1 MKLHVTIVAKNRW
14 LSLIYLHLQTQTVKI
29 KYSFLDSEVLDKTMT
44 SNEKFDF
51 ATQPTTGAT
60 TIDLQGVASFASLV
74 ETLAQE
80 LGTTAGKIQG
90 MLPQGSNFEQL
101 VGEITVNNQ
110 GFNRTVTLYTAPGQ
124 PLKMRI
130 FTALVS
136 DRATITGIESQIILG
151 ATVDKI
157 VPQARALAR
166 HLEEAFAV
174 LDRMATL
181 GQSSRLAAMSIS
193 ETELA
198 KFEQQ
203 EAASLVTSHVPRST
217 ASQQQ

>member
-1 MKLHVTIVAKNRW
+1 MNLIVSPAK
-14 LSLIYLHLQTQTVKI
+14 IAQ
-29 KYSFLDSEVLDKTMT
+29 SFQQFEVLDKIMT
-44 SNEKFDF
+44 ANDKFDF
-51 ATQPTTGAT
+51 TAGQQAGHTV
-60 TIDLQGVASFASLV
+60 DLQGVAAFASLV

-90 MLPQGSNFEQL
+90 HLPNGPSSFETL
-101 VGEITVNNQ
+101 VGEIQVNSQ
-110 GFNRTVTLYTAPGQ
+110 GFVRTVTLFTAPGQ

-130 FTALVS
+130 VS
-136 DRATITGIESQIILG
+136 AWRDGLISEKAAISGVESQIILG

-157 VPQARALAR
+157 APQSRALAR
-166 HLEEAFAV
+166 HLEEVFSV

-193 ETELA
+193 DSEIA

-203 EAASLVTSHVPRST
+203 EASNLVKTHVPRT
-217 ASQQQ
+217 EPAR

>member
-1 MKLHVTIVAKNRW
+1 
-14 LSLIYLHLQTQTVKI
+14 
-29 KYSFLDSEVLDKTMT
+29 MT

-51 ATQPTTGAT
+51 ATQPTNGAT

-74 ETLAQE
+74 ETIAQE

-90 MLPQGSNFEQL
+90 MLPNGPSSFEQL
-101 VGEITVNNQ
+101 VGEIVVNTQ

-130 FTALVS
+130 FTAWRDGLINE
-136 DRATITGIESQIILG
+136 RATVSGIESQIILG
-151 ATVDKI
+151 ASVDKI
-157 VPQARALAR
+157 APQARALAR

-181 GQSSRLAAMSIS
+181 GQSSRLTAMSIS
-193 ETELA
+193 ESELA

-203 EAASLVTSHVPRST
+203 EGASLVTNHVPRG
-217 ASQQQ
+217 AAQ

>member
-1 MKLHVTIVAKNRW
+1 
-14 LSLIYLHLQTQTVKI
+14 
-29 KYSFLDSEVLDKTMT
+29 MT
-44 SNEKFDF
+44 SNEKFEF
-51 ATQPTTGAT
+51 ATQPTNGAT

-90 MLPQGSNFEQL
+90 LLPSGPNTFQQL
-101 VGEITVNNQ
+101 VGEIVVNSQ
-110 GFNRTVTLYTAPGQ
+110 GFNRTVTLYTAPGE

-130 FTALVS
+130 YTSLVNERS
-136 DRATITGIESQIILG
+136 AAGGIESQIILG
-151 ATVDKI
+151 ASVDKI

-181 GQSSRLAAMSIS
+181 GQSSRMAAMSIS
-193 ETELA
+193 ESELA

-203 EAASLVTSHVPRST
+203 EGASLVTTHVPRST
-217 ASQQQ
+217 AS

>member
-1 MKLHVTIVAKNRW
+1 M
-14 LSLIYLHLQTQTVKI
+14 S
-29 KYSFLDSEVLDKTMT
+29 

-51 ATQPTTGAT
+51 ATQPTNGAT

-74 ETLAQE
+74 ETIAQE

-90 MLPQGSNFEQL
+90 MLPNGPSSFQQL
-101 VGEITVNNQ
+101 VGEIQINNH
-110 GFNRTVTLYTAPGQ
+110 GFNRTVALYTAPGE

-130 FTALVS
+130 VTSLVS
-136 DRATITGIESQIILG
+136 DRGAISGIESQMILG

-157 VPQARALAR
+157 APQARALAR

-181 GQSSRLAAMSIS
+181 GQSSRLTAMSIS
-193 ETELA
+193 ESELA

-203 EAASLVTSHVPRST
+203 EGASLVTSHVPRG
-217 ASQQQ
+217 AAQ